1 MVHSVNSEPPK
12 RTSQAIALGVTLVKF
27 LTPILIIGFL
37 LWRTPASNWQQLAE
51 RPINYGWLFA
61 ALGVATLALVVSFLR
76 WWVLVRCQ
84 GIPLSLL
91 ESLRLSSICFLLS
104 FVSAGSVG
112 GDLFKAVFLARRS
125 PGKKVAAVASVFVD
139 RGAGMYGLLL
149 LVSVGLLI
157 RESTDPFEF
166 NGVTVD
172 DIKWIVG
179 TLLGVGTAA
188 LLLLVLGG
196 KIVDRVIRRL
206 SEIAVI
212 GPLIEKVG
220 PPLRAFHHHPW
231 AFGLSL
237 LMSVYVQ
244 GSFVVS
250 MYLIATSM
258 YEHPPTLAEHFVI
271 VPIGML
277 ASALPITPAGIG
289 VLEVT
294 IETLYH
300 LVPARVTN
308 ASGTLVALVFEL
320 VKLVIAGFG
329 TIFYW
334 TAGKDVQESLEYAEE
349 HPEGFKTDTHAIKSA
364 AADHLSIE

>member
-1 MVHSVNSEPPK
+1 MVHSVKTDVPERPRRK
-12 RTSQAIALGVTLVKF
+12 FKAIAIGLVKF
-27 LTPILIIGFL
+27 LAPVLIIGYL
-37 LWRTPASNWQQLAE
+37 LWRMPASNWEELAE
-51 RPINYGWLFA
+51 RSINYPVLAA
-61 ALGVATLALVVSFLR
+61 ALGVAMVALFVSFLR

-125 PGKKVAAVASVFVD
+125 PGKKVAAVASVLVD
-139 RGAGMYGLLL
+139 RGSGMYGLLL
-149 LVSVGLLI
+149 LVSMGLIL

-166 NGVTVD
+166 NGISIEN
-172 DIKWIVG
+172 IKWIVG
-179 TLLGVGTAA
+179 VMLGIGTTL

-196 KIVDRVIRRL
+196 KIVDRLIGQL
-206 SEIAVI
+206 SQITVI
-212 GPLIEKVG
+212 GPLVEKIG

-231 AFGLSL
+231 AFALSL

-258 YEHPPTLAEHFVI
+258 YAAPPTLAEHFVI
-271 VPIGML
+271 VPIGIL

-300 LVPARVTN
+300 LVPARATE

-320 VKLVIAGFG
+320 VKLVIAGIG

-334 TAGKDVQESLEYAEE
+334 TAGKDVHESLEYVEE
-349 HPEGFKTDTHAIKSA
+349 HPDASATDSLDDQIANP
-364 AADHLSIE
+364 E

>member
-1 MVHSVNSEPPK
+1 MGIGFK
-12 RTSQAIALGVTLVKF
+12 IGKF
-27 LTPILIIGFL
+27 VAPVLIIGYL
-37 LWRTPASNWQQLAE
+37 LWRMPASNWQQLSE
-51 RPINYGWLFA
+51 RPINYPVLAA
-61 ALGVATLALVVSFLR
+61 ALGVAMVALFVSFLR
-76 WWVLVRCQ
+76 WWMLVRCQ

-125 PGKKVAAVASVFVD
+125 PGKRVAAVASVFVD
-139 RGAGMYGLLL
+139 RGSGMYGLLL
-149 LVSVGLLI
+149 LVSVGLI
-157 RESTDPFEF
+157 MRESTDPFEF
-166 NGVTVD
+166 NGLSIEN
-172 DIKWIVG
+172 IKWIVG
-179 TLLGVGTAA
+179 GLLGTGTAV

-196 KIVDRVIRRL
+196 KIVDRVIQQL
-206 SEIAVI
+206 SGAAMV
-212 GPLIEKVG
+212 GPLIEKIG

-237 LMSVYVQ
+237 LMSVCVQ
-244 GSFVVS
+244 GCFVVS

-258 YEHPPTLAEHFVI
+258 YAAPPTLAEHFVI

-300 LVPARVTN
+300 LVPARATD

-320 VKLVIAGFG
+320 VKLVIAGIG
-329 TIFYW
+329 TVFYW

-349 HPEGFKTDTHAIKSA
+349 HPEGM
-364 AADHLSIE
+364 AADSISDATA

>member
-1 MVHSVNSEPPK
+1 MAVGMTV
-12 RTSQAIALGVTLVKF
+12 AKF
-27 LTPILIIGFL
+27 VAPLLIIGFL
-37 LWRTPASNWQQLAE
+37 LYRMPASNWQELSE
-51 RPINYGWLFA
+51 RPINYVVLGA
-61 ALGVATLALVVSFLR
+61 ALGVAMVALFVSFLR

-91 ESLRLSSICFLLS
+91 ESLRLSSICYLLS

-112 GDLFKAVFLARRS
+112 GDVFKAVFLARRS

-139 RGAGMYGLLL
+139 RGSGMYGLLL
-149 LVSVGLLI
+149 LVSIGLII

-166 NGVTVD
+166 NGVSVEH
-172 DIKWIVG
+172 IKWIVG
-179 TLLGVGTAA
+179 LMLGIGTTI

-196 KIVDRVIRRL
+196 KVVDRVIGQL
-206 SEIAVI
+206 SRIAVV
-212 GPLIEKVG
+212 GPLIAKIG

-244 GSFVVS
+244 GSFVIS

-258 YEHPPTLAEHFVI
+258 YAAPPTLAEHFVI

-300 LVPARVTN
+300 LVPARPTD

-320 VKLVIAGFG
+320 VKLVIAALGM
-329 TIFYW
+329 IFYW
-334 TAGKDVQESLEYAEE
+334 TAGKDVQESLEYAGE
-349 HPEGFKTDTHAIKSA
+349 HPGDFTTET
-364 AADHLSIE
+364 LSPPPAGR